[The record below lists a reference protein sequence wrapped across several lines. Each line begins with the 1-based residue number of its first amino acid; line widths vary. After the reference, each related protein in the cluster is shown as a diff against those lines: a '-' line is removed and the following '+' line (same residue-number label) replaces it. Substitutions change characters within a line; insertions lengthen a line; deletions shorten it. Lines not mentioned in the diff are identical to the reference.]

1 MDAMFRLPAHPTH
14 VLPQPEGPELIEG
27 GRADRDASPYANLEA
42 SAYRPDSKSELKPR
56 PPIPPK
62 PGVKQLIYVEVGP
75 NKDAKQQAA
84 SRTPPEEQVIYSSVD
99 PDRTANYRGPATFE
113 ELAAFQE
120 CAAYEEPPADRPPP
134 TPCRGR
140 SPSPQPQ
147 VRLDGSTTEAAMDAA
162 AASAVSVSETE
173 TETESII
180 PTRVPDEAKR
190 ALERTVSTMIQ
201 DLARSRPAGP
211 LKVFKSED
219 SYGARRAMREF
230 TQALDGDGFKKQ
242 MLEYERL
249 FPRPAHAL
257 PGARQAATEELAA
270 MAAMDAL
277 HHLSSRQ
284 RETLNR
290 HVTQTGGLHGLTAML
305 EKNRGKAL
313 ARSTCKGLRMAFEE
327 FLTDASVNDA

>member
-99 PDRTANYRGPATFE
+99 PDRTANYRGPSTFE

-134 TPCRGR
+134 IPCRGR

-162 AASAVSVSETE
+162 AASAVSVSE

-249 FPRPAHAL
+249 FPRTDDAL
-257 PGARQAATEELAA
+257 PGARKAATEELAA
-270 MAAMDAL
+270 TVAMVAL
-277 HHLSSRQ
+277 RHLSSRQ

-290 HVTQTGGLHGLTAML
+290 HVTQTGGLNALTAML
-305 EKNRGKAL
+305 EKNHGKAL
-313 ARSTCKGLRMAFEE
+313 ATSTCKGLRIAFQD
-327 FLTDASVNDA
+327 FLTEGAGIDA